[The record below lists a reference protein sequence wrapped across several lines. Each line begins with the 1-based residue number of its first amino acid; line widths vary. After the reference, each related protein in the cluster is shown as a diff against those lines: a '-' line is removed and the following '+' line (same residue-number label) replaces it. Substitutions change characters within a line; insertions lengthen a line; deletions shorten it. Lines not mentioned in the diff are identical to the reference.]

1 MSQER
6 MTSLALMYV
15 HRETDI
21 TVTDIVSQFAR
32 KKPRRMMLPNILLD
46 DEGEFQESDINS
58 TTTESEDDE
67 EERLEALG
75 NA

>member
-21 TVTDIVSQFAR
+21 KVSQFAR

-46 DEGEFQESDINS
+46 NEGEFQESVSNS

-67 EERLEALG
+67 EERVEALG

>member
-1 MSQER
+1 
-6 MTSLALMYV
+6 
-15 HRETDI
+15 
-21 TVTDIVSQFAR
+21 
-32 KKPRRMMLPNILLD
+32 MMLPNILLD

-67 EERLEALG
+67 EERVEALG

>member
-1 MSQER
+1 M
-6 MTSLALMYV
+6 
-15 HRETDI
+15 
-21 TVTDIVSQFAR
+21 
-32 KKPRRMMLPNILLD
+32 D

-67 EERLEALG
+67 EERVEALG